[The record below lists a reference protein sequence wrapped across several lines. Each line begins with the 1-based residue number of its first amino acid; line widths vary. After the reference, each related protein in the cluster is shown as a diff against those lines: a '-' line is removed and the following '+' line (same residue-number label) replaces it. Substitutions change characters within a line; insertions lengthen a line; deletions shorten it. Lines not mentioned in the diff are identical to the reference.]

1 MSDWKQ
7 TIEVQIVMT
16 DARGDYINQHS
27 SVDSNM
33 HYDSAETMRLLLD
46 VVVAAEYLK
55 GHWLESPDAAKWD
68 NALPRL
74 FMTLDKL
81 REVGDE

>member
-1 MSDWKQ
+1 MSDWQQK
-7 TIEVQIVMT
+7 IEAQIVVT

-46 VVVAAEYLK
+46 AAIAAEE
-55 GHWLESPDAAKWD
+55 HAESYCAGGLQKLQEA
-68 NALPRL
+68 
-74 FMTLDKL
+74 LDKL
-81 REVGDE
+81 REVSDE

>member
-1 MSDWKQ
+1 MSNWKQ
-7 TIEVQIVMT
+7 KIEAQIVVT

-46 VVVAAEYLK
+46 VVVAAEQVHNNPFTGK
-55 GHWLESPDAAKWD
+55 GYWLELTKA
-68 NALPRL
+68 
-74 FMTLDKL
+74 LDKL
-81 REVGDE
+81 RDAL